1 MRLWENWP
9 CMGFLLII
17 SITIVGII
25 LGIEK
30 SQPDTNV
37 TRHGR
42 STSQTIDPCTKGWF
56 GNGIELTYIN
66 GSSSSFIFDLCEVI
80 NCQGQNNS
88 WRGYDV
94 YLCDDHNINLACR
107 KGSVHSEPGCPA
119 WTKVRKYTGLWA
131 PEVQPNYGSRVG
143 LGWKDKV
150 SFQRDYSTTQ
160 NPLTLSIG
168 SIEQAQEL
176 FPGTSSQDKQ
186 SVYITLG
193 VDQTGKDSMGL
204 IKINIVPKPKPQSN
218 ITEIKNVSVIS
229 RIDKHVGVDY
239 TKLTP
244 EDIIEKATGYGE
256 TNLWLEWLI
265 NTAKEQKIDDCV
277 ACAGARPRLHIEPA
291 PLHPNDTWGYNCMLS
306 LTREVGSTNC
316 TTLASL
322 FPPISNDSITGPFVP
337 RQNNYTCFNFTPS
350 SASINYG
357 RINEEWCNV
366 IIKDNGTIIGPWAR
380 AGLYYYCGDRR
391 LFTRVPP
398 NTKGLC
404 AMVRLGAPLTLIG
417 ERVVEMN
424 KGTTGQL
431 THRRRRHV
439 IRKRGA
445 TIDLSL
451 NSPTYIDI
459 IGVPRGVPE
468 EYKLADQI
476 AAGFENIP
484 LIAAL
489 FPITPNKNVDRI
501 NYVHYNVMRLANLS
515 RDAVKGLSE
524 QLAPTSLMAVQNR
537 LSLDMLLAEKGGVCH
552 MFGDLCC
559 TFIPNNTAPDGS
571 VTKALEGLRVLS
583 IEMKEHSGVD
593 NPVEQWL
600 DGVLGKWKA
609 LILSILVSIAVFI
622 AILVACGCCCIPCI
636 RSLCNRL
643 IVAAIEKKDMTP
655 PPYSMP
661 LLSTYQDPESEDDD
675 DEEHQV

>member
-1 MRLWENWP
+1 MSEFERECEEYGCPPTTTQWGNVVDMLLAQSEPKNHKKEKKIWENWS

-30 SQPDTNV
+30 LQQDSNV
-37 TRHGR
+37 TRPKR
-42 STSQTIDPCTKGWF
+42 SLERDTCLTKYG
-56 GNGIELTYIN
+56 GIELDYEEDSATL
-66 GSSSSFIFDLCEVI
+66 FTFDICSVF
-80 NCQGQNNS
+80 NCQGKNSS

-94 YLCDDHNINLACR
+94 YLCAPPAVVDDCENGNNPRYMTVCSDWGQVT
-107 KGSVHSEPGCPA
+107 KYSGSWSPNPHYLSREQKA
-119 WTKVRKYTGLWA
+119 WW
-131 PEVQPNYGSRVG
+131 NN
-143 LGWKDKV
+143 V

-160 NPLTLSIG
+160 NPVTLSI
-168 SIEQAQEL
+168 SRIKE
-176 FPGTSSQDKQ
+176 SSYKKNRA
-186 SVYITLG
+186 YFFLG

-204 IKINIVPKPKPQSN
+204 IKINIVPKPQTNVPE
-218 ITEIKNVSVIS
+218 TKNVSVIS
-229 RIDKHVGVDY
+229 MVDKHVGVDY

-277 ACAGARPRLHIEPA
+277 VCAGARPRLHIEPA

-316 TTLASL
+316 TTLVSI
-322 FPPISNDSITGPFVP
+322 FPPISNDSRTGPFVP

-366 IIKDNGTIIGPWAR
+366 IISDNGTKIGPWAR

-417 ERVVEMN
+417 EKVVEMN
-424 KGTTGQL
+424 KNTSGTL
-431 THRRRRHV
+431 TNRRRRHV

-451 NSPTYIDI
+451 NSPTYIDA
-459 IGVPRGVPE
+459 IGVPRGVPD

-484 LIAAL
+484 VLSML
-489 FPITPNKNVDRI
+489 FPVTPNKNVDRI

-515 RDAVKGLSE
+515 RDAIKGLSE
-524 QLAPTSLMAVQNR
+524 QLAPT
-537 LSLDMLLAEKGGVCH
+537 
-552 MFGDLCC
+552 
-559 TFIPNNTAPDGS
+559 
-571 VTKALEGLRVLS
+571 
-583 IEMKEHSGVD
+583 
-593 NPVEQWL
+593 
-600 DGVLGKWKA
+600 
-609 LILSILVSIAVFI
+609 
-622 AILVACGCCCIPCI
+622 
-636 RSLCNRL
+636 
-643 IVAAIEKKDMTP
+643 
-655 PPYSMP
+655 
-661 LLSTYQDPESEDDD
+661 
-675 DEEHQV
+675 

>member
-30 SQPDTNV
+30 LQQDSNV
-37 TRHGR
+37 TRPKR
-42 STSQTIDPCTKGWF
+42 SLERDTCLTKYG
-56 GNGIELTYIN
+56 GIELDYEEVSAT
-66 GSSSSFIFDLCEVI
+66 SFTFDICSVF
-80 NCQGQNNS
+80 NCQGKNSS

-94 YLCDDHNINLACR
+94 YLCAPPAVVDDCENGNNPRYMTVCSDWGQVT
-107 KGSVHSEPGCPA
+107 KYSGSWSPNPHYLSREQKA
-119 WTKVRKYTGLWA
+119 WW
-131 PEVQPNYGSRVG
+131 NN
-143 LGWKDKV
+143 V

-160 NPLTLSIG
+160 NPVTLSI
-168 SIEQAQEL
+168 SRIKE
-176 FPGTSSQDKQ
+176 SSYKKNRA
-186 SVYITLG
+186 YFFLG

-204 IKINIVPKPKPQSN
+204 IKINIVPKPQPN
-218 ITEIKNVSVIS
+218 VTETKNVSVIS
-229 RIDKHVGVDY
+229 MVDKHVGVDY

-291 PLHPNDTWGYNCMLS
+291 PLHLNDTWGYNCMLS

-316 TTLASL
+316 TTLASI
-322 FPPISNDSITGPFVP
+322 FPPISNDSRTGPFIP

-350 SASINYG
+350 SSSINYG

-366 IIKDNGTIIGPWAR
+366 IISDNGTKIGPWAR

-417 ERVVEMN
+417 EKVVEMN

-431 THRRRRHV
+431 TNRRRRHV

-445 TIDLSL
+445 TIDLTL
-451 NSPTYIDI
+451 NSPTYIDA
-459 IGVPRGVPE
+459 IGVPRGVPD

-484 LIAAL
+484 VLSML
-489 FPITPNKNVDRI
+489 FPVTPNKNVDRL

-537 LSLDMLLAEKGGVCH
+537 LALDMLLAEKGGVCH

-583 IEMKEHSGVD
+583 VEMKEHSGID
-593 NPVEQWL
+593 NPVGQWL
-600 DGVLGKWKA
+600 DRALGKWKA
-609 LILSILVSIAVFI
+609 LIMSIVVSIAVFV
-622 AILVACGCCCIPCI
+622 AILVTCGCCCIPCI

-661 LLSTYQDPESEDDD
+661 LLSANQCSDSGDDD
-675 DEEHQV
+675 DERNDV